1 MPDTP
6 STPDVAEPARPAGP
20 ADAVADAQTDTAA
33 EPPIAEADEHA
44 VAEPIDADLA
54 LLGEET
60 AAEARQFLAVVR
72 RVGSGESPEQA
83 IPLLLLATSQILV
96 TGARLGAIMDVVPA
110 EQFEADLGADFDLEG
125 LRGSLGSLLTGL
137 DDYCEVVDPMTTPE
151 LGAST
156 LSGDLTEVAAALVHG
171 LRHYADGRIS
181 EALWWWQFSYLSDW
195 GVRATG
201 ALRALQS
208 IMSHIRLDADEDTVA
223 EAEFD
228 ALHR

>member
-1 MPDTP
+1 MPDNPTSP
-6 STPDVAEPARPAGP
+6 NVTEPADLAEGP
-20 ADAVADAQTDTAA
+20 TDAAAVSADAHPVRETIDT
-33 EPPIAEADEHA
+33 
-44 VAEPIDADLA
+44 DLA

-110 EQFEADLGADFDLEG
+110 EQFETDLGVDFDVDS
-125 LRGSLGSLLTGL
+125 LREALGTLLVGV
-137 DDYCEVVDPMTTPE
+137 DEYCDVVDPLTRPE
-151 LGAST
+151 LGGST
-156 LSGDLTEVAAALVHG
+156 LSGDLAEVAAALVHG
-171 LRHYADGRIS
+171 LRHHADGRIS

-195 GVRATG
+195 GARASG

-223 EAEFD
+223 DAEFD

>member
-1 MPDTP
+1 MPETP
-6 STPDVAEPARPAGP
+6 STPDLPVPAAVPTSEEAPR
-20 ADAVADAQTDTAA
+20 AVAGSVPTGT
-33 EPPIAEADEHA
+33 P
-44 VAEPIDADLA
+44 EPIDADLA

-60 AAEARQFLAVVR
+60 ASDARQFLAVVR
-72 RVGSGESPEQA
+72 QVGSGESPEQA

-96 TGARLGAIMDVVPA
+96 TGARLGAITDILPV
-110 EQFEADLGADFDLEG
+110 ERFETDLGSDFDVES
-125 LRGSLGSLLTGL
+125 LRDSLAGLLTGL
-137 DDYCEVVDPMTTPE
+137 DEYAEVVDPMTAPE
-151 LGAST
+151 LSECT
-156 LSGDLTEVAAALVHG
+156 LSGDLTEIASALVHG

-195 GVRATG
+195 GARAAG